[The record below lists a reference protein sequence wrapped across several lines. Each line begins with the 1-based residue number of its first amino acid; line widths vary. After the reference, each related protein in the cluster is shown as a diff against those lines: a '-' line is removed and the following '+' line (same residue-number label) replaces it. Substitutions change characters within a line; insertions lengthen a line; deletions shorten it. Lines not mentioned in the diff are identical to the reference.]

1 MRKTVLLGVV
11 ALAIVAT
18 ACTIDTGAQ
27 RSSSSPAVGQA
38 FGNTQTLPPTDE
50 PVATVAS
57 EALPAVV
64 NVTSDIVSS
73 SGQAGQGVGTG
84 IHRALR
90 RRRRD
95 QLSRR
100 GGRDEDHRLHLR
112 GQAEA
117 VRRPRDR
124 RRLRAR
130 PRGPE
135 DRRQELPTLALGNS
149 AGPGARPKVV
159 AIGYALALEGGP

>member
-38 FGNTQTLPPTDE
+38 FGNTQTLPATDE

-73 SGQAGQGVGTG
+73 SGSGRTGSRHG
-84 IHRALR
+84 IHRAL
-90 RRRRD
+90 
-95 QLSRR
+95 
-100 GGRDEDHRLHLR
+100 
-112 GQAEA
+112 
-117 VRRPRDR
+117 
-124 RRLRAR
+124 
-130 PRGPE
+130 
-135 DRRQELPTLALGNS
+135 
-149 AGPGARPKVV
+149 
-159 AIGYALALEGGP
+159 